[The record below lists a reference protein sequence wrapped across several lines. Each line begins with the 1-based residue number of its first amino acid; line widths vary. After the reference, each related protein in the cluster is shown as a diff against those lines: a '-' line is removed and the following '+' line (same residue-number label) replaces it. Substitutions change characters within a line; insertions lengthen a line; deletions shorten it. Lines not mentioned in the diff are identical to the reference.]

1 MNFEQRIDL
10 VRKWLIM
17 DLARYERP
25 ANFTES
31 HIKPEVEVMAEDI
44 NSEISTAYNQEGF
57 KALLLRIGQNVRKT
71 HKSRRWPVI
80 AEYINAAKD
89 CQANNHTQ
97 IEDRQPFK
105 FDSDAIAA
113 KRINAGE
120 AVAETYINGSGAER
134 LIEKKLITPNQLEP
148 YKRYLR
154 DERQKLYGNP
164 EPVKHTEHEPEP
176 DFMENPY

>member
-10 VRKWLIM
+10 IRKWLIM

-57 KALLLRIGQNVRKT
+57 KELLLRIGQNVRKT

-134 LIEKKLITPNQLEP
+134 LIEKKLITPNELEP

>member
-57 KALLLRIGQNVRKT
+57 KELLLRIGQNVRKT

-120 AVAETYINGSGAER
+120 AVAETYINGSGADR
-134 LIEKKLITPNQLEP
+134 LIEKGLVTAGQLEP
-148 YKRYLR
+148 YKKYL
-154 DERQKLYGNP
+154 EHEKAKLYGKPQP
-164 EPVKHTEHEPEP
+164 EPVKHTEHEP